1 MKFLGGICIAIANR
15 KHGRSSI
22 SRSKSVSSSSA
33 NFRLSHSTEII
44 RDPTAGSSPCSNKD
58 HQPSPFWDDIF
69 IKVHIGF
76 MPFQKGSNTPSIG
89 MHIFTSFVVVENG
102 RKELPERITRCWD
115 DKSMHSRLVTTIAHH
130 TIYSHLNDCLSLPLS
145 CWEVSCHF
153 YCSCC
158 CGTY

>member
-1 MKFLGGICIAIANR
+1 VTKIYVYASVNGKQTGLFLRKKKVTGHKNHKEVRNTFHPYNWNMKFLGRTCIAIANR
-15 KHGRSSI
+15 KHGWSSI

-44 RDPTAGSSPCSNKD
+44 RDPTASSSPCSNKD
-58 HQPSPFWDDIF
+58 HQPSPFCREDIF

-102 RKELPERITRCWD
+102 RKDLPKRITRC
-115 DKSMHSRLVTTIAHH
+115 
-130 TIYSHLNDCLSLPLS
+130 
-145 CWEVSCHF
+145 
-153 YCSCC
+153 
-158 CGTY
+158 